1 MPASIINLSFPIGLS
16 NDCIVKPNY
25 RFSEP
30 VLAYA
35 DTTRGFA
42 SSLQEGRMDGLS
54 GKWSC
59 RMRND
64 IW

>member
-1 MPASIINLSFPIGLS
+1 MPASIINLSFPIRS
-16 NDCIVKPNY
+16 SKAWIVKPNY

-30 VLAYA
+30 VLGCANP
-35 DTTRGFA
+35 TRGFA
-42 SSLQEGRMDGLS
+42 SSLQAGRMDGVS

>member
-1 MPASIINLSFPIGLS
+1 MPASIINLSFSIGSS
-16 NDCIVKPNY
+16 NDCMVKPNY

-30 VLAYA
+30 VLACA
-35 DTTRGFA
+35 DTTHGFA
-42 SSLQEGRMDGLS
+42 SILQAGRMDGLS